1 MSRKKRLTGRPV
13 GRPRGRTL
21 TNHQHV
27 LLSDD
32 EANVLMLL
40 CEAYGLEKSSLIRK
54 LIREELR
61 RHERRTKRAEEL
73 SMEIEATN

>member
-1 MSRKKRLTGRPV
+1 
-13 GRPRGRTL
+13 
-21 TNHQHV
+21 
-27 LLSDD
+27 
-32 EANVLMLL
+32 MLL